1 MNNVEYLSQW
11 LKWHEGYESRSRKY
25 FRRAILTLLA
35 RIPIGNI
42 TYENYKAVIELNI
55 NTTPIVDAYNTVYTE
70 IGLLHG
76 SRVGRGI
83 NAEVK
88 EYSRP
93 LFSRLFQNNILEWIA
108 ENCGLRITS
117 VLDTIQK
124 KIAAL
129 IETALENNLTNEQM
143 RIFLQRNL
151 DKGVL
156 TKYELNRIVRTE
168 TTGAANHGAMV
179 SGEQSGIVLDKV
191 WISTKDSRTRFKPE
205 DQFDH
210 RVMDN
215 KVVGQYE
222 DFILRSRNGIEDKI
236 QYPGAPNGSAGD
248 IINCRCCFALRPKR
262 DKDGFVIR
270 R

>member
-1 MNNVEYLSQW
+1 MSNEDYLKQW

-25 FRRAILTLLA
+25 FRRAILSLLN
-35 RIPIGNI
+35 RIPIDNI
-42 TYENYKAVIELNI
+42 TYENYNAVIRLN
-55 NTTPIVDAYNTVYTE
+55 TFPLPIREAYNNVYTE

-76 SRVGRGI
+76 GRVGRGI

-88 EYSRP
+88 EYSKP
-93 LFSRLFQNNILEWIA
+93 LFSQLFQNTILDWIS

-117 VLDTIQK
+117 VVETIQK
-124 KIAAL
+124 KIAGL
-129 IETALENNLTNEQM
+129 IETALGDNLTNEQM

-168 TTGAANHGAMV
+168 TTAAANHGAMV
-179 SGEQSGIVLDKV
+179 SGEQSGIVLDKI
-191 WISTKDSRTRFKPE
+191 WISTKDNRTRFKPE

-210 RVMDN
+210 RIMDN
-215 KVVGQYE
+215 TIVGQYE
-222 DFILRSRNGIEDKI
+222 DFVLLSRNGIEDKI
-236 QYPGAPNGSAGD
+236 QYPGAPNGSPGD
-248 IINCRCCFALRPKR
+248 IINCRCTFALKPKR